1 MRLLTFMQLAE
12 GNPEMSFQMIQDEL
26 QLKADEVEPFII
38 DGMFCYV
45 IKKFYWPLNESFLSM
60 HEYS

>member
-26 QLKADEVEPFII
+26 QLTSDEVEPFII
-38 DGMFCYV
+38 DG
-45 IKKFYWPLNESFLSM
+45 KSL
-60 HEYS
+60 